1 MDLATLEQNLVDA
14 LTQVISEEAQ
24 LQAAIDAVKAAL
36 PPQPPAPAVDPAW
49 QAVQDALK
57 ANGWTAPQP
66 PAPAPEPA
74 PVEPTP

>member
-36 PPQPPAPAVDPAW
+36 PPQPPAPAPDPAW
-49 QAVQDALK
+49 QAVQTALED
-57 ANGWTAPQP
+57 NGWTAPQP
-66 PAPAPEPA
+66 PAPAA
-74 PVEPTP
+74 PVEPSA

>member
-36 PPQPPAPAVDPAW
+36 PPVVPVDPAW
-49 QAVQDALK
+49 QAVQDALS
-57 ANGWTAPQP
+57 ANGWTAPEAP
-66 PAPAPEPA
+66 PVEPA
-74 PVEPTP
+74 P

>member
-36 PPQPPAPAVDPAW
+36 PPVVTPPAEDPAW
-49 QAVQDALK
+49 KAVQEALT
-57 ANGWTAPQP
+57 ANGWTAPV
-66 PAPAPEPA
+66 APSA
-74 PVEPTP
+74 